1 MTPLCRSVLAP
12 SKSDQERLLLL
23 LLKNPPGMMMMII
36 IDSVMPQTLTTAH
49 MHIHI
54 FVFSCN
60 LLICTFP
67 SIFLPALPR
76 PSLSCK
82 ISEIFRPNNHCRA
95 TALDDGPGTKD
106 PVAPIGFKGRR
117 NENFAHREPMR
128 TFSTTIITSPF
139 PPLQFTVGNSQH

>member
-1 MTPLCRSVLAP
+1 MKCVQIAKIPLCLSVLVP

-36 IDSVMPQTLTTAH
+36 IIDRVMRKTLTTAY
-49 MHIHI
+49 MHINI

-95 TALDDGPGTKD
+95 NAPDDGPGTKD
-106 PVAPIGFKGRR
+106 PVAPISFKGRR
-117 NENFAHREPMR
+117 NENFAHRGKEENR
-128 TFSTTIITSPF
+128 
-139 PPLQFTVGNSQH
+139 